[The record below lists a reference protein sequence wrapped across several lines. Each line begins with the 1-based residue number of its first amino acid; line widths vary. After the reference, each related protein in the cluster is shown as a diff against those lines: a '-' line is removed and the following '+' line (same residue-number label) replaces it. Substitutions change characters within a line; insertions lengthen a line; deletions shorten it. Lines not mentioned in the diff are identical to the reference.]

1 MKETGRSLA
10 ELAAPMLKYPQVLE
24 NVKVATRIDPSK
36 SPQIQEAVARAET
49 RLGTSGRIVL
59 RPSGTEPVIRVM
71 VEGSDD
77 KLVREIAK
85 ELAASVAS
93 AAKAA

>member
-1 MKETGRSLA
+1 M
-10 ELAAPMLKYPQVLE
+10 
-24 NVKVATRIDPSK
+24 ATRIDPCK
-36 SPQIQEAVARAET
+36 SPQIQEAVARAEG
-49 RLGTSGRIVL
+49 RLGDSGRIVL

-93 AAKAA
+93 RPTERRAVGEIAVRLGAPPLSFRASFAAPP

>member
-1 MKETGRSLA
+1 
-10 ELAAPMLKYPQVLE
+10 
-24 NVKVATRIDPSK
+24 
-36 SPQIQEAVARAET
+36 
-49 RLGTSGRIVL
+49 VL

-71 VEGSDD
+71 VEGRDD

-85 ELAASVAS
+85 ELAASVAL

>member
-1 MKETGRSLA
+1 
-10 ELAAPMLKYPQVLE
+10 
-24 NVKVATRIDPSK
+24 
-36 SPQIQEAVARAET
+36 
-49 RLGTSGRIVL
+49 
-59 RPSGTEPVIRVM
+59 M

>member
-1 MKETGRSLA
+1 MHTFTNGATKVVTSTDGSATSRTLPPFSLTT
-10 ELAAPMLKYPQVLE
+10 L
-24 NVKVATRIDPSK
+24 
-36 SPQIQEAVARAET
+36 
-49 RLGTSGRIVL
+49 VL

-93 AAKAA
+93 AAQAA

>member
-1 MKETGRSLA
+1 MA
-10 ELAAPMLKYPQVLE
+10 KYPQVLE
-24 NVKVATRIDPSK
+24 NVKVARRIDPTN
-36 SPQIQEAVARAET
+36 SPQIQEAVARAER
-49 RLGTSGRIVL
+49 RLGSSGRIVL

-85 ELAASVAS
+85 ELAASVAL
-93 AAKAA
+93 AAKEAA

>member
-1 MKETGRSLA
+1 MQ
-10 ELAAPMLKYPQVLE
+10 KYPQVLE
-24 NVKVATRIDPSK
+24 NVRVAMRIDPMK
-36 SPQIQEAVARAET
+36 SPLIQEAVAKAER
-49 RLGTSGRIVL
+49 RLGASGRIVL
-59 RPSGTEPVIRVM
+59 RASGTEPVIRVM

-85 ELAASVAS
+85 ELAASVVL

>member
-10 ELAAPMLKYPQVLE
+10 ELAAPMPKYPQVLE
-24 NVKVATRIDPSK
+24 NVRVARRIDPTQ
-36 SPQIQEAVARAET
+36 SPQIQEAVAQAER
-49 RLGTSGRIVL
+49 RLGGNGRIVL

-85 ELAASVAS
+85 ELAASVAL